1 MLHNKSV
8 DDERGEIDVLQGLA
22 ETNLGLQKDSISEV
36 YAQKAYALSEKLK
49 DKEGIKDASKT
60 LYKIYKLKNDY
71 GKALVFHERFEQL
84 SDTLGRNEGKKSLLM
99 LKTRVN
105 HEKQKA
111 QLISENEKAL
121 AEQKNYLIGILG
133 IVLVLM
139 VITLLVKRS
148 ERIQKNLNK
157 ELISKKA
164 QLEKSEQDLL
174 EINETKDKLLS
185 IIGHDLR
192 GPIGAF
198 QGLLQLFTNGDVE
211 QNEFLSFIPKLKSD
225 IDHISFTLN
234 NLLSWGQTQMNG
246 TITKPDV
253 IDLENIVSD
262 NINLLSEIAFN
273 KSIKVIN
280 NIAPGTLVWS
290 DSDQI
295 DIVIR
300 NLISN
305 ALKFTPKNGS
315 VTISAYEQNK
325 HLEVSVQDTGVGID
339 LETQDRIF
347 AKNSNIT
354 TYGTDNEKGTGL
366 GLNLCKEMVGNNKGT
381 IWVNSV
387 PNQGTCFKFT
397 LPQSKETY
405 EKAS

>member
-1 MLHNKSV
+1 
-8 DDERGEIDVLQGLA
+8 
-22 ETNLGLQKDSISEV
+22 
-36 YAQKAYALSEKLK
+36 
-49 DKEGIKDASKT
+49 
-60 LYKIYKLKNDY
+60 
-71 GKALVFHERFEQL
+71 
-84 SDTLGRNEGKKSLLM
+84 
-99 LKTRVN
+99 
-105 HEKQKA
+105 
-111 QLISENEKAL
+111 
-121 AEQKNYLIGILG
+121 
-133 IVLVLM
+133 
-139 VITLLVKRS
+139 
-148 ERIQKNLNK
+148 
-157 ELISKKA
+157 
-164 QLEKSEQDLL
+164 
-174 EINETKDKLLS
+174 
-185 IIGHDLR
+185 
-192 GPIGAF
+192 
-198 QGLLQLFTNGDVE
+198 
-211 QNEFLSFIPKLKSD
+211 
-225 IDHISFTLN
+225 
-234 NLLSWGQTQMNG
+234 MNG

-280 NIAPGTLVWS
+280 KVASGTLVWS

-300 NLISN
+300 NLVSN

-315 VTISAYEQNK
+315 VTISTHEQNT

-347 AKNSNIT
+347 AKNSNVT